1 MIPRLPRALVA
12 EGPLGVVSTSD
23 YVERLLRNLKSC
35 YDDIQRRQREVREE
49 EELSRRFPGALSAEL
64 QIGDLVMLKLPPTVP
79 RTGPNRFEPR
89 CRERLWRVWQKVSPG
104 TFRLEDALDPQIKND
119 YLQSAD
125 NLIKI
130 ELPELD
136 LDPNQRRVIEI
147 FSDTSGDW

>member
-1 MIPRLPRALVA
+1 
-12 EGPLGVVSTSD
+12 
-23 YVERLLRNLKSC
+23 VEQLLRYLKSC

-49 EELSRRFPGALSAEL
+49 EELAGRFPGALSAEL
-64 QIGDLVMLKLPPTVP
+64 QIGDLVMLKLTATAP

-89 CRERLWRVWQKVSPG
+89 CRERLSRVWQKVSAG

-119 YLQSAD
+119 YPQSAD

-147 FSDTSGDW
+147 FCDTSGDWKRY